1 MTVNNIKEKVTS
13 RFRKLSERGKLLF
26 NALSDLFWHPLFN
39 LSMITCFGISNK
51 GISIFGHQTKIIP
64 AKYACGSA
72 LSIIGFK
79 KFFYLLLLL
88 TITGSCTTPSFYNRF
103 YNFNKSVSDG
113 NLVAAEALLKS
124 NEEKM
129 AKSKLR
135 FLFWVNAGM
144 VESMRGHFA
153 ESNTYF
159 EKADLFIEDDKKKL
173 LEESGALLLNP
184 NLSTYRGEDHE
195 KLMIN
200 YYKALNYYQMGE
212 YDEAIVECKRMNIR
226 LQQLSDKYKSDRK
239 YKEDAFIHTLM
250 GIIYDGTG
258 DYNNAFIAYRNAY
271 NIYKTDYKELFKFQ
285 IPTQLKH
292 DLIRTADLSGI
303 YNERDRFKKTFGLNY
318 ERPKPD
324 QSQAVVIWNNG
335 LGPIKEEWG
344 INFAIVDNG
353 NGWVSFVNKDFGMS
367 FQFFIGHND
376 LHGLTWIKVVFPK
389 YVERPSFYKS
399 GTIIYNGQEVALS
412 LVEDVNAIS
421 FKVLEE
427 RMLLEFAKSL
437 GRVALKQAAALQV
450 SKENEGLGTALS
462 LLASASESADTR
474 NWQTLPHSIY
484 YTRIFVDAEKDH
496 DMTFNLTTI
505 TGAVE
510 THEFRVTS
518 KQKET
523 VIYPINTMATTFW
536 LLNGYRVSQ

>member
-1 MTVNNIKEKVTS
+1 MLVCKPI
-13 RFRKLSERGKLLF
+13 FMRKNSFFFLLI
-26 NALSDLFWHPLFN
+26 LFSW
-39 LSMITCFGISNK
+39 
-51 GISIFGHQTKIIP
+51 
-64 AKYACGSA
+64 
-72 LSIIGFK
+72 
-79 KFFYLLLLL
+79 
-88 TITGSCTTPSFYNRF
+88 SCSTPSFYQRF

-113 NLVAAEALLKS
+113 NLEEAEELLKA

-144 VESMRGHFA
+144 VESMRGHFE
-153 ESNTYF
+153 ESNAYF
-159 EKADLFIEDDKKKL
+159 EKADLFIEDDKKKVM
-173 LEESGALLLNP
+173 EEGGALLLNP

-226 LQQLSDKYKSDRK
+226 LQQLSDKYKSDRR

-271 NIYKTDYKELFKFQ
+271 KIYNDDYKELFKFQ
-285 IPTQLKH
+285 VPDQLKQ

-303 YNERDRFKKTFGLNY
+303 YNERDRFKKIFNLEY
-318 ERPKPD
+318 KRPKGG
-324 QSQAVVIWNNG
+324 QAQAVVIWNNG
-335 LGPIKEEWG
+335 LGPIKDEWG
-344 INFAIVDNG
+344 INFAIIYTG
-353 NGWVSFVNKDFGMS
+353 NGWVSFVNNDFGLS
-367 FQFFIGHND
+367 FPFYIGDNN
-376 LHGLTWIKVVFPK
+376 LNGLTWIKVVFPK

-399 GTIIYNGQEVALS
+399 GTISYNGEVRALS
-412 LVEDVNAIS
+412 LVEDINAIS

-437 GRVALKQAAALQV
+437 GRVALKQAAAAQV
-450 SKENEGLGTALS
+450 GEDNEGLGAALS
-462 LLASASESADTR
+462 LLASATESADTR

-484 YTRIFVDAEKDH
+484 YTRIFVDSDQDN

-505 TGAVE
+505 NGDVE
-510 THEFRVTS
+510 KHEFRVSS

-523 VIYPINTMATTFW
+523 VIFPINTMATTYW